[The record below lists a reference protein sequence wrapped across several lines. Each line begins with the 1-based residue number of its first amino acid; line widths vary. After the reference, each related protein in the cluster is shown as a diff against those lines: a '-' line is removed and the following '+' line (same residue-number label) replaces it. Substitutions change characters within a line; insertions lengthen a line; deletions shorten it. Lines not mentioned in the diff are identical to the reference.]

1 MLYIFGGLP
10 GAGKSA
16 LSRSLARARQAV
28 YLRIDTIEQAM
39 RDGGCRLQGRR
50 GIWLPMR
57 LLLTTCAWGESGIY
71 STRRGVRLSALL
83 SDEDIALVVDWL
95 APVDRMYAK
104 ILPADQDQGGRK

>member
-39 RDGGCRLQGRR
+39 RDGGCRLQGPE
-50 GIWLPMR
+50 GYMVAYAAAADNLR
-57 LLLTTCAWGESGIY
+57 LG
-71 STRRGVRLSALL
+71 GVRDLL
-83 SDEDIALVVDWL
+83 DAARRAFVSVSQ
-95 APVDRMYAK
+95 R
-104 ILPADQDQGGRK
+104 